1 MLLASFIRE
10 GCRVKRRFAPG
21 DENRFLA
28 QFSTEE
34 RDSRTPLLLD
44 GHSTVEFFKS
54 ETRGLGL

>member
-1 MLLASFIRE
+1 MKL
-10 GCRVKRRFAPG
+10 RFDPG

-34 RDSRTPLLLD
+34 RDSRTPLFLD

-54 ETRGLGL
+54 ETGGFGL